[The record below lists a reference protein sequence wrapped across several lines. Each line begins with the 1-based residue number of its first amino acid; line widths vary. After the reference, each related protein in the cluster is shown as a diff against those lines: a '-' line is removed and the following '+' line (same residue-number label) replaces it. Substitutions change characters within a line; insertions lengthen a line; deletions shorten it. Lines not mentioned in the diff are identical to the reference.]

1 MKKKLTLLVVCL
13 FALSASGQDVNEQ
26 DMLQNVIW
34 NEDSTEVTTIND
46 IIGMQ
51 QDVTNKNF
59 KERHYQDVW
68 SRKGYLNVSYNS
80 ATLTPDQSIR
90 SGVEDQLVPEMKSNW
105 GVSLQV
111 GRSYALHK
119 TPIANMLQF
128 NIDYT
133 YIDLNANHFNIEG
146 DGKNLYDSNAKLT
159 YDGRDDYYFTPWN
172 LEKYEFNY
180 GMAVGPSIFL
190 APFTSLNAPAAH
202 HIKLNLYY
210 HIGYH
215 ASLLWMQNNEDAD
228 ANQGKEEDDNKGRH
242 EQMKENTKMD
252 WGHGLIQSFG
262 FSVTWKFI
270 GIGYEHRSAGIK
282 YQSVSTGDFG
292 KDKYKFKSST
302 NRIFIQFK
310 M

>member
-1 MKKKLTLLVVCL
+1 
-13 FALSASGQDVNEQ
+13 
-26 DMLQNVIW
+26 
-34 NEDSTEVTTIND
+34 
-46 IIGMQ
+46 
-51 QDVTNKNF
+51 
-59 KERHYQDVW
+59 
-68 SRKGYLNVSYNS
+68 
-80 ATLTPDQSIR
+80 
-90 SGVEDQLVPEMKSNW
+90 
-105 GVSLQV
+105 
-111 GRSYALHK
+111 
-119 TPIANMLQF
+119 MLQF